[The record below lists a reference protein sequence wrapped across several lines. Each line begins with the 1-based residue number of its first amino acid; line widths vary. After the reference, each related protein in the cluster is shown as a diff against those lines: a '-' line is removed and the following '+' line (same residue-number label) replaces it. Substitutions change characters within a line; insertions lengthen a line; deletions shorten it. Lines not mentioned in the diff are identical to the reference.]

1 MAMTMAENVL
11 ARASGRASLR
21 LGEYLTTGIGRVTT
35 HGVSSFAVESSIGG
49 SAEHAGHQII
59 RSPRQ
64 PLGIEE

>member
-35 HGVSSFAVESSIGG
+35 HGV
-49 SAEHAGHQII
+49 
-59 RSPRQ
+59 
-64 PLGIEE
+64 